1 MTEPV
6 IIDFYCCQGGKSAGL
21 RRAGFHRV
29 IGVDKDPQPNYP
41 FEFVQGDVLEVF
53 WDVLRQYRPAAV
65 SGSPPCQAKTKAQRL
80 MGNHHPRLI
89 RPTREL
95 FMASGLPY
103 AIENVVP
110 DQPELDEEPL
120 ISPVTLCGAMFGLH
134 THRHREIESNV
145 TLIDPGPCPTPR
157 QQTVKMGR
165 PLREGDWYHAVG
177 NFSGVPYVR
186 RDMGVPWM
194 NRDGIRECIPPAYGE
209 WVGKQLLAAL

>member
-21 RRAGFHRV
+21 RRAGFRV

-41 FEFVQGDVLEVF
+41 FDFVQGNVLEIF
-53 WDVLRQYRPAAV
+53 WDVLRRYRPVAV

-80 MGNHHPRLI
+80 MGNDHPRLI
-89 RPTREL
+89 RATREL
-95 FMASGLPY
+95 FVASGLPY

-120 ISPVTLCGAMFGLH
+120 INPVTLCGAMFGLH

-145 TLIDPGPCPTPR
+145 PLNDLGPCPAPR
-157 QQTVKMGR
+157 QQTIKMGR

-177 NFSGVPYVR
+177 HFSGVDYVR

-209 WVGKQLLAAL
+209 WIGRHLLAAL